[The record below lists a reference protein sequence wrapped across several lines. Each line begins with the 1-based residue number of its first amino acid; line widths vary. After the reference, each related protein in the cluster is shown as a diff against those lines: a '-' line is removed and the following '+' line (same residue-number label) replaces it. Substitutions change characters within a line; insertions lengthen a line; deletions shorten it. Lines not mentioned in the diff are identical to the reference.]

1 VNFRHLAWYMQLP
14 SAETLLIDEGT
25 EVHAMTFIEF
35 YGRGMT
41 SFIKAEHLNR
51 NEIQASTY
59 LGKQDEG
66 GYRKSLMKPHDLA
79 R

>member
-1 VNFRHLAWYMQLP
+1 MQLP

-25 EVHAMTFIEF
+25 EIHAMTFIEF
-35 YGRGMT
+35 HGRGMT

-59 LGKQDEG
+59 LDKQDEG
-66 GYRKSLMKPHDLA
+66 GYRKSLTKPHDLA